1 MAVELLERDPFL
13 LTLDDLLRQATA
25 GVGRIVLVSGEAGI
39 GKTSVVERFIERHH
53 ASLRALWGTC
63 EALFTPRPLGPLYDI
78 AQQAEPAL
86 RTMLEEGQNR
96 ATLFAAV
103 LDELAQGRGSTVL
116 VIEDIHWADE
126 ATLDLVKYL
135 ARRIHRIPALLI
147 LTYRDDEMDRDHP
160 LRRVLGDLPA
170 RDVIR
175 MQLPPLSEAVVAA
188 LAKQAGRP
196 TEQLYATT
204 GGNPFYVTEVL
215 ASHAPGI
222 PVTIRDAVMTRVAR
236 LSPGA
241 RAVLDLAAVAPNQI
255 EQWIMEMVLGESFAP
270 ALDECLAAG
279 MLSQERTALALR
291 FRHELARQAVEGAI
305 TPTRARALHAEVL
318 RALLAHGGKQIEVAR
333 LVHQLRWPKMLSMRS
348 ALRHRPLGRPQP
360 RGRIARRSSS
370 IGPPCVSR
378 TGWKPRRALSYLRS
392 WRMSIS

>member
-1 MAVELLERDPFL
+1 
-13 LTLDDLLRQATA
+13 
-25 GVGRIVLVSGEAGI
+25 
-39 GKTSVVERFIERHH
+39 
-53 ASLRALWGTC
+53 
-63 EALFTPRPLGPLYDI
+63 
-78 AQQAEPAL
+78 
-86 RTMLEEGQNR
+86 MLEEGRNR

-135 ARRIHRIPALLI
+135 ARRIHRIPDLLI

-188 LAKQAGRP
+188 LAKEAGRP
-196 TEQLYATT
+196 TEQLYAAT

-241 RAVLDLAAVAPNQI
+241 RCVRSGGGGAEPDRTVDHAAV
-255 EQWIMEMVLGESFAP
+255 
-270 ALDECLAAG
+270 
-279 MLSQERTALALR
+279 
-291 FRHELARQAVEGAI
+291 
-305 TPTRARALHAEVL
+305 
-318 RALLAHGGKQIEVAR
+318 
-333 LVHQLRWPKMLSMRS
+333 
-348 ALRHRPLGRPQP
+348 
-360 RGRIARRSSS
+360 
-370 IGPPCVSR
+370 
-378 TGWKPRRALSYLRS
+378 
-392 WRMSIS
+392 WR